1 MSSRLPISDQRDLVV
16 SSLKSEGRLVVTA
29 PTGSGKSTQLPQAL
43 LDSGAWPGQV
53 LVLQPRRMA
62 ARMLARR
69 VAEERG
75 SRVGEEVGYR
85 VRFDGMVSPATRIV
99 FVTEGLLLRQLLS
112 KPDLPGVSALVF
124 DEFHERNL
132 AGDAALALAKRL
144 TETSRPDLALLIT
157 SATLEA
163 EPLRSYL
170 GGCPLVEVEGR
181 LHPVEVS
188 YWGGER
194 EAPLWDRAASQV
206 AALAAETEGD
216 FLVFMPGAYE
226 IRRTLSALERS
237 PRLRGFELLPLY
249 GELAPERQ
257 DAALRPSPRRK
268 VVVAT
273 NVAETSLT
281 IEGVRTVIDSGVAKV
296 ARYDSRRG
304 INVLLPEPISRA
316 SAKQRAGRA
325 GRVAP
330 GRCLRLWSEKE
341 HEGRAEARTPEVKR
355 VDLSETCLALRAAG
369 MDFRS
374 LDWFEPPEKEA
385 LDGAEE
391 LLGALGAFDESGE
404 LTERGRCMA
413 AFPVHPR
420 HARALVEA
428 RERNCL
434 PVVALALALAQD
446 RSILLPLKDK
456 RREAER
462 EDLFDAARGELESDF
477 LRLIRAWSFAAERN
491 FRASDCVDLGIHAGR
506 CREAAKLAKRFTL
519 AAGLEDD
526 SDLTCEPESFAKCML
541 AAFPEYVAKRRS
553 RGMLA
558 YALANG
564 KSAELRRGSA
574 ARDAEL
580 VVAAELDETQARGKV
595 GMLLGLA
602 TEIREEWLEETFP
615 GSLVRREETYFDEE
629 SRTVAR
635 RSALAFRDLVLRE
648 ESTGEPTPEEA
659 ARTLAEEILAGRL
672 RPKKWNAEAERFV
685 ARVQFAAKHCPE
697 LEMDPFDEE
706 ARRLLWEQFC
716 LGEKTWRP
724 LRNKE
729 VMPLLKEWL
738 SPEQAAALETLVPEA
753 MALPGRKRLV
763 PLRYDSEGEATLAA
777 TVQDLYEVRESPVIA
792 GGRYPLRVEILAP
805 NRRPVQVTRDIAA
818 FWDTSYA
825 LVKRDLAGRYPKHE
839 WR

>member
-1 MSSRLPISDQRDLVV
+1 MSARLPILDQRDSVV
-16 SSLKSEGRLVVTA
+16 SSLKDAGRLVVTA

-53 LVLQPRRMA
+53 LVLEPRRMA

-75 SRVGEEVGYR
+75 TRVGEEVGYR
-85 VRFDGMVSPATRIV
+85 VRFDGMVSAGTRIV

-112 KPDLPGVSALVF
+112 EPDLPGVSALVF

-132 AGDAALALAKRL
+132 AGDLALALAKRL
-144 TETSRPDLALLIT
+144 TETSRPDLVLLVT

-163 EPLRSYL
+163 EPLCEYL
-170 GGCPLVEVEGR
+170 GDCPLVEVEGR

-194 EAPLWDRAASQV
+194 EAPAWDRAAKQV
-206 AALAAETEGD
+206 AALAPETEGD

-237 PRLRGFELLPLY
+237 PRLRGFDLLPLY
-249 GELAPERQ
+249 GELPPDRQ
-257 DAALRPSPRRK
+257 DAALRPSSRRK

-281 IEGVRTVIDSGVAKV
+281 IEGVRVVVDSGVAKE

-304 INVLLPEPISRA
+304 VNVLLPEPISRA

-325 GRVAP
+325 GRTAP

-341 HEGRAEARTPEVKR
+341 HEGRTEARTPEVKR

-369 MDFRS
+369 KDLRS
-374 LDWFEPPEKEA
+374 IDWFEAPETEA

-391 LLGALGAFDESGE
+391 LLAALGAFDEAGE
-404 LTERGRCMA
+404 LTERGRSMA

-428 RERNCL
+428 RERGCL
-434 PVVALALALAQD
+434 PAVALALALAQD

-456 RREAER
+456 RRETER
-462 EDLFDAARGELESDF
+462 EDLFDASRGELESDF
-477 LRLIRAWSFAAERN
+477 FRLLQAWSYAAERN
-491 FRASDCVDLGIHAGR
+491 FRTSDCVDLGIHAGR
-506 CREAAKLAKRFTL
+506 CREAARLAKRFTL
-519 AAGLEDD
+519 AAGLADD
-526 SDLTCEPESFAKCML
+526 SDLTCDPAAFAKCML
-541 AAFPEYVAKRRS
+541 AAFPEHVGKRRS
-553 RGMLA
+553 RGMLT

-564 KSAELRRGSA
+564 KNAELRRSSA

-580 VVAAELDETQARGKV
+580 VVAAELDEAQARGKV
-595 GMLLGLA
+595 SLLLGLA
-602 TEIREEWLEETFP
+602 TEIREEWLEEAFP
-615 GSLVRREETYFDEE
+615 GALVRRDETYFDEHA
-629 SRTVAR
+629 RTVAR
-635 RSALAFRDLVLRE
+635 RSALVFRELALRE
-648 ESTGEPTPEEA
+648 EATGEPTPEEA
-659 ARTLAEEILAGRL
+659 ARALAEEILAGRL

-697 LEMDPFDEE
+697 LEVEPFDEE

-729 VMPLLKEWL
+729 VLPLLKEWL
-738 SPEQAAALETLVPEA
+738 SPEQAAALESLVPETIT
-753 MALPGRKRLV
+753 LPGRKRPV
-763 PLRYDSEGEATLAA
+763 PLRYDSEGDATLAA
-777 TVQDLYEVRESPVIA
+777 TVQDLYEVRETPVIA
-792 GGRYPLRVEILAP
+792 GGRYPLRMEILAP
-805 NRRPVQVTRDIAA
+805 SRRPVQVTRDLAS
-818 FWDTSYA
+818 FWESSYA
-825 LVKRDLAGRYPKHE
+825 EVKRDLAGRYPKHE

>member
-1 MSSRLPISDQRDLVV
+1 MSRRLPILDQRDSVV
-16 SSLKSEGRLVVTA
+16 SSLKDAGRLVVTA

-43 LDSGAWPGQV
+43 ADSGFWPGQV
-53 LVLQPRRMA
+53 LVLEPRRMA

-75 SRVGEEVGYR
+75 TRVGEEVGYR
-85 VRFDGMVSPATRIV
+85 VRFESMVSAGTRIV

-112 KPDLPGVSALVF
+112 DPELPGVSALVF

-132 AGDAALALAKRL
+132 AGDVSLALAKFL
-144 TETSRPDLALLIT
+144 TESSRPDLALLVT

-163 EPLRSYL
+163 KPLCTYL

-188 YWGGER
+188 YFGGER
-194 EAPLWDRAASQV
+194 EVPVWDRAAKQV
-206 AALAAETEGD
+206 AALVAETEGD

-226 IRRTLSALERS
+226 IRRTLSALERL

-249 GELAPERQ
+249 GELSPDRQ
-257 DAALRPSPRRK
+257 DAALLPGVRRK

-281 IEGVRTVIDSGVAKV
+281 IEGVRVVVDSGVAKV

-304 INVLLPEPISRA
+304 INVLLPEPISRD

-325 GRVAP
+325 GRTAP

-369 MDFRS
+369 KDFLS
-374 LDWFEPPEKEA
+374 LDWFEPPEEEA
-385 LDGAEE
+385 LDRAEE
-391 LLGALGAFDESGE
+391 LLAVLGAIDGAGE
-404 LTERGRCMA
+404 LTERGRAMS

-428 RERNCL
+428 RERACM

-456 RREAER
+456 RREVQR
-462 EDLFDAARGELESDF
+462 EDLFDASPGELESDF
-477 LRLIRAWSFAAERN
+477 FRLVRAWSYAAEHN
-491 FRASDCVDLGIHAGR
+491 FRASDCADLGIHAGR
-506 CREAAKLAKRFTL
+506 CREAAKLARRFTS

-526 SDLTCEPESFAKCML
+526 SDLACEPEAFAKCML
-541 AAFPEYVAKRRS
+541 AAFPEHVGKRRS
-553 RGMLA
+553 RGMLT

-564 KSAELRRGSA
+564 KNAELRRNSA
-574 ARDAEL
+574 ARDADL
-580 VVAAELDETQARGKV
+580 VVAAELGEMQARGKV
-595 GMLLGLA
+595 GLLLGLV
-602 TEIREEWLEETFP
+602 TEIREEWLKETFP
-615 GSLVRREETYFDEE
+615 KALVRRDETYFDEHA
-629 SRTVAR
+629 RTVAR
-635 RSALAFRDLVLRE
+635 RTALVFGELVLRE
-648 ESTGEPTPEEA
+648 ELTGDPTPEEA
-659 ARTLAEEILAGRL
+659 ARALAEEILSGRL
-672 RPKKWNAEAERFV
+672 RPKKWNSEAERFV
-685 ARVQFAAKHCPE
+685 ARLQFAAKHCPE
-697 LEMDPFDEE
+697 LEVEPFDAE

-729 VMPLLKEWL
+729 VLPLLKEWL
-738 SPEQAAALETLVPEA
+738 SPEQAAALEVMAPEA
-753 MALPGRKRLV
+753 TTVPGRKRPI
-763 PLRYDSEGEATLAA
+763 PLRYEPEGEATLAA
-777 TVQDLYEVRESPVIA
+777 TVQELYDLRETPVIG

-805 NRRPVQVTRDIAA
+805 NRRPVQVTRDLAS
-818 FWDTSYA
+818 FWERSYA
-825 LVKRDLAGRYPKHE
+825 EVKRDLAGRYPKHE